1 MKPSG
6 DAKSA
11 YIAVATRR
19 FAMDGFYGTSLSN
32 LAKDAGVS
40 KQALLHFFKTK
51 EALYAAT
58 LTALAERMIQ
68 DLIACLHADPT
79 QWLSDYFTT
88 LCQNAFAD
96 PTDMRLVV
104 HALLDSDQ
112 NARKWPLRPYLDE
125 LIRITSATSGGRAEE
140 VSAQLAWVSQM
151 IGMIQYHIISVPTVS
166 GMYGVDAATNLQV
179 EMVKRIEHAVHGF
192 CSN

>member
-11 YIAVATRR
+11 YIAVATWR
-19 FAMDGFYGTSLSN
+19 FAIDGFHGTSLSN

-58 LTALAERMIQ
+58 LTALADRMMQ
-68 DLIACLHADPT
+68 YLIACRHADPA
-79 QWLSDYFTT
+79 QWLSDYFAM
-88 LCQNAFAD
+88 LCHNAYVD
-96 PTDMRLVV
+96 PIDIRLVV

-125 LIRITSATSGGRAEE
+125 LIRITSATSGGRTAK
-140 VSAQLAWVSQM
+140 VSVQLAWVSQM

-166 GMYGVDAATNLQV
+166 GMYGADIATVLQV
-179 EMVKRIEHAVHGF
+179 EMVKRIEHAVHEF
-192 CSN
+192 CAN

>member
-166 GMYGVDAATNLQV
+166 GMYGADAATDLQV
-179 EMVKRIEHAVHGF
+179 EIVKRIEHAVHGF

>member
-1 MKPSG
+1 MTPSG
-6 DAKSA
+6 DAKPA

-19 FAMDGFYGTSLSN
+19 FAMDGFHGASLSH

-88 LCQNAFAD
+88 LCQNAFAGPD
-96 PTDMRLVV
+96 R
-104 HALLDSDQ
+104 HAIGCSC
-112 NARKWPLRPYLDE
+112 
-125 LIRITSATSGGRAEE
+125 LIGQRSECAKMA
-140 VSAQLAWVSQM
+140 
-151 IGMIQYHIISVPTVS
+151 
-166 GMYGVDAATNLQV
+166 
-179 EMVKRIEHAVHGF
+179 VKALFG
-192 CSN
+192 

>member
-19 FAMDGFYGTSLSN
+19 FAMDGFHGTSLSH

-40 KQALLHFFKTK
+40 KQALLYFFKTK

-58 LTALAERMIQ
+58 LTALAERMMQ
-68 DLIACLHADPT
+68 DLIACRHAEPA

-88 LCQNAFAD
+88 LCQNAYAD

-125 LIRITSATSGGRAEE
+125 LIRITSETSVGRAKE
-140 VSAQLAWVSQM
+140 VSAQLAWVSQI

-166 GMYGVDAATNLQV
+166 GMYGADTARILQR
-179 EMVKRIEHAVHGF
+179 EMVERVKNVINDYR
-192 CSN
+192 

>member
-166 GMYGVDAATNLQV
+166 GMDGVDAATNLQV
-179 EMVKRIEHAVHGF
+179 EMVKRIEHAVHEF

>member
-6 DAKSA
+6 DVKLA

-19 FAMDGFYGTSLSN
+19 FAMDGFHGTSLSH

-40 KQALLHFFKTK
+40 KQALLHFFRTK

-58 LTALAERMIQ
+58 LTALTERMMQ
-68 DLIACLHADPT
+68 DLIACRHADPA

-88 LCQNAFAD
+88 LCQNAYAD

-112 NARKWPLRPYLDE
+112 NARKWPLRPYIDQ
-125 LIRITSATSGGRAEE
+125 LIRITSDTSGGRAAE
-140 VSAQLAWVSQM
+140 VSAQRAWVSQM

-166 GMYGVDAATNLQV
+166 GMYGADTARILQR
-179 EMVKRIEHAVHGF
+179 EMVERVKNVINDYR
-192 CSN
+192 

>member
-1 MKPSG
+1 MKQSG
-6 DAKSA
+6 DAKPA

-19 FAMDGFYGTSLSN
+19 FAMDGFYGTSLSH

-58 LTALAERMIQ
+58 LTVLADRMMQ
-68 DLIACLHADPT
+68 DLIACRHAEPA

-88 LCQNAFAD
+88 LCQNAYAD

-112 NARKWPLRPYLDE
+112 NARKWPLKPYLDE
-125 LIRITSATSGGRAEE
+125 LMRITSETSGINS
-140 VSAQLAWVSQM
+140 VSLEGLGWVR
-151 IGMIQYHIISVPTVS
+151 YSVPKTS
-166 GMYGVDAATNLQV
+166 SPSLPMQ
-179 EMVKRIEHAVHGF
+179 KRMTIPKAM
-192 CSN
+192 ND

>member
-125 LIRITSATSGGRAEE
+125 LIRITSATSGGRAEG

-166 GMYGVDAATNLQV
+166 GMYGADAATDLQV

>member
-88 LCQNAFAD
+88 LCENAFAD

-104 HALLDSDQ
+104 HALLYSDQ

-166 GMYGVDAATNLQV
+166 GMYGADAATDLQV

>member
-19 FAMDGFYGTSLSN
+19 FAMDGFHGTSLSH

-58 LTALAERMIQ
+58 LTALAERMMQ
-68 DLIACLHADPT
+68 DLVACRHADPA
-79 QWLSDYFTT
+79 QWLSDYFTS
-88 LCQNAFAD
+88 LCHNAYAD

-125 LIRITSATSGGRAEE
+125 LIRITSDTSGERAAE
-140 VSAQLAWVSQM
+140 VSAQLAWVSEM

-166 GMYGVDAATNLQV
+166 GMYGADTATVLQV
-179 EMVKRIEHAVHGF
+179 EMVKRIEHAVHEF

>member
-19 FAMDGFYGTSLSN
+19 FAMDGFHGTSLSH

-58 LTALAERMIQ
+58 LTALAERMMQ
-68 DLIACLHADPT
+68 DLIACRHADPA

-88 LCQNAFAD
+88 LCQNAYAD

-125 LIRITSATSGGRAEE
+125 LIRITSDTSGGRAAGGFRAIGLGFANDWDDT
-140 VSAQLAWVSQM
+140 VS
-151 IGMIQYHIISVPTVS
+151 YHIRADSFGHVWRGYRNRFT
-166 GMYGVDAATNLQV
+166 GGNGET
-179 EMVKRIEHAVHGF
+179 H
-192 CSN
+192 

>member
-6 DAKSA
+6 DAKSV

-19 FAMDGFYGTSLSN
+19 FAMDGFHGTSLSN

-58 LTALAERMIQ
+58 LTVLADRMMQ
-68 DLIACLHADPT
+68 DLITCRRVDPVK
-79 QWLSDYFTT
+79 WLTDYFTT
-88 LCQNAFAD
+88 LCQNAYAD
-96 PTDMRLVV
+96 PTDMRLVF

-112 NARKWPLRPYLDE
+112 NARKWPLKPYLDE
-125 LIRITSATSGGRAEE
+125 LMRITSETSGGRTKE

-166 GMYGVDAATNLQV
+166 GMYGADTATVLQS
-179 EMVKRIEHAVHGF
+179 EMVKRIEHAVHEF

>member
-6 DAKSA
+6 DAKLA

-19 FAMDGFYGTSLSN
+19 FAMDGFHGTSLSH

-58 LTALAERMIQ
+58 LTALAERMMQ
-68 DLIACLHADPT
+68 DLIACRHADPA

-88 LCQNAFAD
+88 LCQNAYAD

-112 NARKWPLRPYLDE
+112 NARKWPLRPYIDQ
-125 LIRITSATSGGRAEE
+125 LIRITSDTSGGQAAE
-140 VSAQLAWVSQM
+140 VSAQRAWVSQM

-166 GMYGVDAATNLQV
+166 GMYGADTARILQR
-179 EMVKRIEHAVHGF
+179 EMVERVKNVINDYR
-192 CSN
+192 

>member
-32 LAKDAGVS
+32 LAEDAGVS

-179 EMVKRIEHAVHGF
+179 EMVKRIEHAVHEF

>member
-125 LIRITSATSGGRAEE
+125 LIRITSATS
-140 VSAQLAWVSQM
+140 
-151 IGMIQYHIISVPTVS
+151 
-166 GMYGVDAATNLQV
+166 
-179 EMVKRIEHAVHGF
+179 
-192 CSN
+192 

>member
-166 GMYGVDAATNLQV
+166 GMYGADAATDLQV
-179 EMVKRIEHAVHGF
+179 EMVKRIKHAVHGF

>member
-19 FAMDGFYGTSLSN
+19 FAMDGFHGTSLSH

-58 LTALAERMIQ
+58 LTVLADRMMQ
-68 DLIACLHADPT
+68 DLVACRQVEPT
-79 QWLSDYFTT
+79 QWLLDYFTS
-88 LCQNAFAD
+88 LCINAHAD
-96 PTDMRLVV
+96 PTDMRLIV
-104 HALLDSDQ
+104 HALLESDQ
-112 NARKWPLRPYLDE
+112 NARKWPLKPYLDE
-125 LIRITSATSGGRAEE
+125 VIRIASETPGGRVTE
-140 VSAQLAWVSQM
+140 VSTHLAWVSQM

-166 GMYGVDAATNLQV
+166 GMYGADTTTVIQQEMLQ
-179 EMVKRIEHAVHGF
+179 RIEHAVHEF
-192 CSN
+192 CLA

>member
-6 DAKSA
+6 DAKLA

-19 FAMDGFYGTSLSN
+19 FAMDGFHGTSLSQ

-58 LTALAERMIQ
+58 LTALAERMMQ
-68 DLIACLHADPT
+68 DLIACRHADPA
-79 QWLSDYFTT
+79 QWLSDYFTA
-88 LCQNAFAD
+88 LCQNAYAD

-112 NARKWPLRPYLDE
+112 DARKWPLRPYLDQ
-125 LIRITSATSGGRAEE
+125 LIRITSDTSGGRAAE

-166 GMYGVDAATNLQV
+166 GMYGADTARILQR
-179 EMVKRIEHAVHGF
+179 EMVERVKNVINDYR
-192 CSN
+192 

>member
-96 PTDMRLVV
+96 PTDMRLVF
-104 HALLDSDQ
+104 HSLLDSDQ

-166 GMYGVDAATNLQV
+166 GMYGADAATDLQV

>member
-125 LIRITSATSGGRAEE
+125 LIRITSATSGGRAEG

-179 EMVKRIEHAVHGF
+179 EMVKRIEHAVHEF

>member
-140 VSAQLAWVSQM
+140 VSAQLTWVSQM

-166 GMYGVDAATNLQV
+166 GMYGADAATDLQV